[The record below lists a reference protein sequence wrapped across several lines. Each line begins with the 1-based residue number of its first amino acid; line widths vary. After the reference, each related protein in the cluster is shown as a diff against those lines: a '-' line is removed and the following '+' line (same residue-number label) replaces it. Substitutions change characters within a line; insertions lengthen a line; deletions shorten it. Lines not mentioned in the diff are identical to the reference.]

1 MKTFELNGYEV
12 EFWNEG
18 PWLFC
23 RLGEMGADIY
33 CCGDRQ
39 MPKTDD
45 EAMKLTEIAWIW

>member
-12 EFWNEG
+12 EFCNEG

-39 MPKTDD
+39 MPKTEE
-45 EAMKLTEIAWIW
+45 EAMKLTQIAWIW